1 MHRVQAREALR
12 YLWGVITTSY
22 HDLLTMYGGEQ
33 LEAEQR
39 VYIYVQQPKRY
50 KTPEDIA
57 RKDADIARQI

>member
-1 MHRVQAREALR
+1 
-12 YLWGVITTSY
+12 
-22 HDLLTMYGGEQ
+22 MYGGEQ

-57 RKDADIARQI
+57 RKDADIARQIEPRAQVKSPEGAEI

>member
-12 YLWGVITTSY
+12 YLREVITVSY
-22 HDLLTMYGGEQ
+22 HDLLKMYGDEQ

-57 RKDADIARQI
+57 RVKYAI